1 MSSKPE
7 TTFIASVHK
16 HLPEGLYRLKNH
28 NPYNGG
34 IADVWYSGERDLW
47 VEYKFLVL
55 PKRDTTVIDLV
66 GGKEPSISR
75 LQQEWLK
82 SRHAEGRNV
91 GVIVGC
97 KEGGVWFP
105 GVSWDTTYTTGWFR
119 VHALSR
125 KALADLISETLSAQ
139 NGRIPVGG
147 R

>member
-1 MSSKPE
+1 MARKPE
-7 TTFIASVHK
+7 NTFIASVHRHMPEDLY
-16 HLPEGLYRLKNH
+16 HLKTHSEYH
-28 NPYNGG
+28 AG

-82 SRHAEGRNV
+82 SRHAEGRSV

-119 VHALSR
+119 ERILPR

-139 NGRIPVGG
+139 NG
-147 R
+147 